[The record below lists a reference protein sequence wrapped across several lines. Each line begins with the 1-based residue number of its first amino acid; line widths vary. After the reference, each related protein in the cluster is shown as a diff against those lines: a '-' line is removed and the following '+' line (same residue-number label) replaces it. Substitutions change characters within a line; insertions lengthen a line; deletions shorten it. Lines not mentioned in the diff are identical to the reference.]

1 MLDCMDGEPRGAGRD
16 AAYVREQRAGN
27 RVFGLREAERWS
39 GHKQLIDFLDEL
51 FNAEKP
57 ASTKLQ
63 RPVSVEPAQGC

>member
-16 AAYVREQRAGN
+16 AAHVREQRAGN
-27 RVFGLREAERWS
+27 RVFGMREAERWS

-51 FNAEKP
+51 FNAEKS

-63 RPVSVEPAQGC
+63 RPLSVEPAQGC